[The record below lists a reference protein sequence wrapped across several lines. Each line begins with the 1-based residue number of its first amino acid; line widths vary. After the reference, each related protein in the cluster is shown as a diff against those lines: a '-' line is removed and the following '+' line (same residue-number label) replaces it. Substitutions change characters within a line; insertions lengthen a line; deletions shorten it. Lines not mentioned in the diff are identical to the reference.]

1 MNWPWTWLRAC
12 AVLSGWLT
20 FIPRGTVP
28 TAEFTTSSRLHPAPE
43 ETRPP
48 QSDPNNDYPNI
59 PTGQTVISPIELK
72 TFGSSCKIARKN
84 NSTPS
89 YFEDGSNSLW
99 SCNIPEQGPMQ
110 WDIDDW
116 PQALSH
122 TETDLAMLGSV
133 PDTLTCEEWEGGKWG
148 GYLMSSEVGEWSV
161 ERRNTVFKTVNGET
175 VRYAPSFGYREGMQG
190 PSFYR
195 QPLAFQDSST
205 TLTKRT
211 DNTTGSMSYSF
222 GILYNK
228 TVVLRET
235 TMIQTHNT
243 GGKSESRFGDGLS
256 LQVSEKVWMC
266 VWEKTLLEVTLMVK
280 EPSMAQISRDAAI
293 AHGVGQ
299 GEDTADDDDSNATAT
314 TTITVGLVPSSEPSS
329 PPSSKGPPPPHPNP
343 PLLPPPPP
351 LPYPPPPPSKS
362 DHPHPAKWIK
372 AIKGPRHLSRK
383 VYMKESRPSPD
394 RLRRV
399 LGIDLTD
406 PDPDGRATPGPV
418 WCRKMIV
425 QEDGGL
431 AEFNAQGEEMVETT
445 LVEKIDDYI
454 PDADFVEGKDNIR
467 EFPPDTGCICT
478 WES

>member
-1 MNWPWTWLRAC
+1 M
-12 AVLSGWLT
+12 SDWLT
-20 FIPRGTVP
+20 FIPRSTVP
-28 TAEFTTSSRLHPAPE
+28 TAEFTTSSRLRPAPE

-48 QSDPNNDYPNI
+48 QSDPNNEYPNI
-59 PTGQTVISPIELK
+59 PTGQSVISPIALK
-72 TFGSSCKIARKN
+72 TFGSSCKITRKN
-84 NSTPS
+84 NSTPA

-116 PQALSH
+116 PQALAH
-122 TETDLAMLGSV
+122 AGTDLAMLGSV

-195 QPLAFQDSST
+195 QPLAFQTSSA
-205 TLTKRT
+205 TKRT
-211 DNTTGSMSYSF
+211 DNATGSMSYSF

-243 GGKSESRFGDGLS
+243 RGKSESRFGDGLGF
-256 LQVSEKVWMC
+256 QASEKVWMC

-280 EPSMAQISRDAAI
+280 EPSMAQIHRNAAI
-293 AHGVGQ
+293 THGVGQ
-299 GEDTADDDDSNATAT
+299 DEDTSADDDDNDATAT
-314 TTITVGLVPSSEPSS
+314 TTITVGLKPSSAPPPP
-329 PPSSKGPPPPHPNP
+329 PPSKGPPPHPNP
-343 PLLPPPPP
+343 PPPPPP
-351 LPYPPPPPSKS
+351 PYSPPPPSKS
-362 DHPHPAKWIK
+362 GAHQPYPAKWIK

-399 LGIDLTD
+399 LGIDRTD
-406 PDPDGRATPGPV
+406 PDPNGRAKPGPV

-431 AEFNAQGEEMVETT
+431 VEFNAEDEEIVETT
-445 LVEKIDDYI
+445 LAEKIDDYI
-454 PDADFVEGKDNIR
+454 PDADFVKGHDDIR